1 MAFDTFPAF
10 DWVEGEL
17 DPSVDAEA
25 LDGVVSLLASQPPDL
40 ATTLAL
46 VVIHNGQVVREMY
59 GPETDASTTLISW
72 SMAKSIT
79 QALVGMA
86 VGDGLLSIH
95 DDHLFP
101 EWDNDERANITLG
114 NLLNMTSGLDWVE
127 DYVDDKASDVIEML
141 FGDKKYV
148 GDHAAYAASKNL
160 DAKPGMKYLYSS
172 GTTNLVTK
180 ILARAL
186 GEKPGS
192 TDAMSKFM
200 QERLFNPL
208 GMKTAIPR
216 FDASGNFVGSSYVYA
231 TARDFA
237 RFGYLYLNDGMW
249 DGSRLLPEGWVD
261 YSRTPIARDPDND
274 LDYGAHVWMFP
285 NDPGSIAALGYEGQF
300 TWASSRRNLVV
311 VRLGKT
317 NAEHAP
323 RFREELSK
331 IVHAFPSQGS
341 DFGNDG
347 HHG

>member
-10 DWVEGEL
+10 DWVDGEL

-59 GPETDASTTLISW
+59 GPDTDASTTLISW

-95 DDHLFP
+95 DDRLFP
-101 EWDNDERANITLG
+101 EWENDGRANITLG
-114 NLLNMTSGLDWVE
+114 NLLNQMSGLEWLE
-127 DYVDDKASDVIEML
+127 DYVDDKSSDVIEML
-141 FGDKKYV
+141 FGDKEFF
-148 GDHAAYAASKNL
+148 GDHAAYAASKKL
-160 DAKPGMKYLYSS
+160 EAKPGTKYVYSS

-180 ILARAL
+180 ILSRAL

-200 QERLFNPL
+200 QDRLFGPI
-208 GMKTAIPR
+208 GMRSAVPR

-237 RFGYLYLNDGMW
+237 RFGYLYLNDGTW
-249 DGSRLLPEGWVD
+249 NGSRLLPEGCVD
-261 YSRTPIARDPDND
+261 YSRTPIACDPDND

-300 TWASSRRNLVV
+300 TWASPRRNLVV

-317 NAEHAP
+317 NAEYAP
-323 RFREELSK
+323 RLRAELSK
-331 IVHAFPSQGS
+331 IVHAFPTQGS

>member
-1 MAFDTFPAF
+1 VAFDTYPAL

-17 DPSVDAEA
+17 DPSVDADT
-25 LDGVVSLLASQPPDL
+25 LDGVISLLVSQPSDL

-46 VVIHNGQVVREMY
+46 VVIHNGRVVREMY

-86 VGDGLLSIH
+86 VGDGLLSID

-101 EWDNDERANITLG
+101 EWENDDRANITLG
-114 NLLNMTSGLDWVE
+114 NLLNMTSGLEWLE
-127 DYVDDKASDVIEML
+127 DYVDGKASDVIEML
-141 FGDKKYV
+141 FGDKKFV

-160 DAKPGMKYLYSS
+160 EAKPGTKYLYSS

-180 ILARAL
+180 ILSRAL

-192 TDAMSKFM
+192 SDAMSKFM
-200 QERLFNPL
+200 QERLFDPL
-208 GMKTAIPR
+208 GMQTAIPR
-216 FDASGNFVGSSYVYA
+216 FDTSGNFVGSSYVYA

-249 DGSRLLPEGWVD
+249 DGSRLLPDGWVD
-261 YSRTPIARDPDND
+261 YSRTPIARDPENN

-300 TWASSRRNLVV
+300 TWASPHRNLVV

-317 NAEHAP
+317 NAEYAP
-323 RFREELSK
+323 RLREELSR
-331 IVHAFPSQGS
+331 IVHAFPTQGS

-347 HHG
+347 QHG

>member
-1 MAFDTFPAF
+1 VAFDTYPAL

-17 DPSVDAEA
+17 DPSVDADA
-25 LDGVVSLLASQPPDL
+25 LDGVISLLASQPPDL

-46 VVIHNGQVVREMY
+46 VVVHNGHVVREMY

-86 VGDGLLSIH
+86 VGDGLLSID

-101 EWDNDERANITLG
+101 EWEHDDRANITLG
-114 NLLNMTSGLDWVE
+114 NLLNMTSGLEWLE

-141 FGDKKYV
+141 FGDKKFV
-148 GDHAAYAASKNL
+148 GDHASYAASKDL
-160 DAKPGMKYLYSS
+160 EAAPGSRYLYSS

-180 ILARAL
+180 ILSRAL

-192 TDAMSKFM
+192 SDAMSKFM
-200 QERLFNPL
+200 QERLFDPL
-208 GMKTAIPR
+208 GMQTATAR
-216 FDASGNFVGSSYVYA
+216 FDASGNFVGSSFVYA

-237 RFGYLYLNDGMW
+237 RFGFLYLNDGMW
-249 DGSRLLPEGWVD
+249 DGSRLLPEGWVN
-261 YSRTPIARDPDND
+261 YSRTPIARDPENN

-300 TWASSRRNLVV
+300 TWVSPQRNLVV

-317 NAEHAP
+317 NAEYAP
-323 RFREELSK
+323 RLREELSR
-331 IVHAFPSQGS
+331 IVQAFPTRGP